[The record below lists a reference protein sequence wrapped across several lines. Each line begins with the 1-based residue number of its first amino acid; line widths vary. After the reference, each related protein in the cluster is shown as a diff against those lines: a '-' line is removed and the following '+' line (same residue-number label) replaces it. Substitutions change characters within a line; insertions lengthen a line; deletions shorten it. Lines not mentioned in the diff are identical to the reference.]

1 MSEKIGLVVCGNS
14 GVDYMKLDYPVE
26 VLRST
31 LLLGGKEYTDFID
44 IDAKTFYDTVVNSPD
59 IDISTAQTSTGKIAL
74 TYQKLKDEGY
84 TSLIVVTISSKL
96 SGTYQGANLAKDL
109 VEGLD
114 ITVIDSK
121 SVSYGE
127 AYLIEEAIRLIKLQT
142 PYKKI
147 ISHLEKIKEDITIYV
162 LVDTLK
168 YLVKNGRVSNLS
180 GMLGQWLKIK
190 PLLRLHKDGVLSPFE
205 KIRTTSKAR
214 SRLLEIVFEDIKDKH
229 VKMFIVYT
237 NNVDDALKMKEDI
250 LTVYKTLDIEIVP
263 LTPVVGA
270 HAGPGTL
277 AVGYIT
283 L

>member
-1 MSEKIGLVVCGNS
+1 MNEKIGLVVCGNS

-31 LLLGGKEYTDFID
+31 LLLGCKEYTDFID
-44 IDAKTFYDTVVNSPD
+44 IDAKTFYETVVNNPD
-59 IDISTAQTSTGKIAL
+59 IDISTAQTATGKIAQ

-84 TSLIVVTISSKL
+84 TSIIVVTISSKL

-127 AYLIEEAIRLIKLQT
+127 AYLIEEAIRLIKT
-142 PYKKI
+142 KKSYKDI
-147 ISHLEKIKEDITIYV
+147 VSHLEHIKENITIYV

-214 SRLLEIVFEDIKDKH
+214 LRLLEIVSEDIKDRK
-229 VKMFIVYT
+229 VKMFLVYT
-237 NNVDDALKMKEDI
+237 HNLEDALKMKKDI
-250 LTVYKTLDIEIVP
+250 LAVHKKLDIEVVP